1 MFERP
6 CDTTNNNKR
15 CKVFIILWAQIF
27 VDNFDQWSHI
37 SAMDDSVSII
47 ESINYY
53 MLYGHF
59 HIFEFKF
66 ARKKHQYKEKLHLN
80 ENKWF
85 QK

>member
-1 MFERP
+1 
-6 CDTTNNNKR
+6 
-15 CKVFIILWAQIF
+15 
-27 VDNFDQWSHI
+27 
-37 SAMDDSVSII
+37 MDDSVSII
-47 ESINYY
+47 ESIIYY
-53 MLYGHF
+53 MFYVHF